1 MSGSTFVITGTLE
14 EFTRQEVTRLIEE
27 LGGTVT
33 TSISKNTNYLI
44 YGSSPGSKY
53 EKALSLQV
61 KMLNEAKFKSL
72 INKYKKSN

>member
-1 MSGSTFVITGTLE
+1 MEV
-14 EFTRQEVTRLIEE
+14 REVTRLIEE

>member
-1 MSGSTFVITGTLE
+1 MITGTLE
-14 EFTRQEVTRLIEE
+14 EFTRQEVTRLIED

-44 YGSSPGSKY
+44 HGSSPGSKF

-72 INKYKKSN
+72 INKYKKSS